1 MHHIF
6 TGPSTALGEASR
18 STCPP
23 NAILHQM
30 TTVDPTHIAYGCLQ
44 VFLFFMQSE
53 QTLTTLS
60 RLGMQSHHEA
70 SGQKLMAHSI
80 TASST
85 TTWWT

>member
-6 TGPSTALGEASR
+6 MGPSTALGEASR
-18 STCPP
+18 STCPS

-30 TTVDPTHIAYGCLQ
+30 TMVDPTHIAYGCLQ
-44 VFLFFMQSE
+44 VFLFFTQSE